1 MVDEVVMGTEIG
13 LWPGSRSQGRCVDMQ
28 RESLFSSNSS
38 FQKRSGRRGKN
49 DTFRKSASA
58 ENELV
63 LLPLKSRLP
72 RY

>member
-1 MVDEVVMGTEIG
+1 MVDEVAMGRGIG
-13 LWPGSRSQGRCVDMQ
+13 SRPGSRSQGRCVDMQ
-28 RESLFSSNSS
+28 RKSLFSSNSS
-38 FQKRSGRRGKN
+38 LQKRSGRCGKN

-63 LLPLKSRLP
+63 SLPLKSRLP